1 MDKKDWF
8 STEKLKGIS
17 KNHLLIGGLAGVLL
31 LVIAMPIDQGEQKR
45 GEARK
50 AVEAA
55 GEATER
61 GSISGL
67 YEKELE
73 RRLKLLLEEMEGV
86 GKAEV
91 MITLQDEGERV
102 VEKDLAQD
110 SQTVSEKEGE
120 ASRSTQE
127 KQYQEETV
135 YSQEGGSSGA
145 PFVAREVMPKVEGV
159 LVVAQGGGDPKV
171 AKNISDAVLALFP
184 VEVHKI
190 KVVKM
195 N

>member
-17 KNHLLIGGLAGVLL
+17 KNHLLIGGLVGVLL
-31 LVIAMPIDQGEQKR
+31 LVIAMPIDQGEQER
-45 GEARK
+45 REAGK
-50 AVEAA
+50 AAEAA
-55 GEATER
+55 GEGTDR
-61 GSISGL
+61 GGISGL

-127 KQYQEETV
+127 KQYRIFPGGRKRRGSLCGQG
-135 YSQEGGSSGA
+135 SDAEGGGGFSRGPRRRGS
-145 PFVAREVMPKVEGV
+145 EG
-159 LVVAQGGGDPKV
+159 GK
-171 AKNISDAVLALFP
+171 KYF
-184 VEVHKI
+184 
-190 KVVKM
+190 
-195 N
+195 